1 VFIRK
6 ILTAMLLLMA
16 SINAFSQQKIYQVR
30 GSLTDTEG
38 KAVQFAHVVNIN
50 KRAACISDTAGR
62 FRVLM
67 LKNDT
72 IKISCLG
79 YDISGFTISGLNL
92 DDDTSDNII
101 EIGNIVLK
109 EKTYELEMISVYK
122 ERWKSFVYDWQQEE
136 PEETPYYEKK
146 IEHWKTNLVEINEL
160 KQLATASRGVGF
172 GMGFLF
178 DRKQRKAM
186 EKVNEDKRQET
197 LNKEA
202 EAKYN
207 PEIVA
212 EITGMSI
219 DEARKFMDHFKLDRD
234 FILRR
239 NDYDLYLIIK
249 QLYKEYKK

>member
-1 VFIRK
+1 MFIKK
-6 ILTAMLLLMA
+6 ILTVILLSAAALT
-16 SINAFSQQKIYQVR
+16 AFSQQKIYQVR
-30 GSLTDTEG
+30 GTLTDTEG
-38 KAVQFAHVVNIN
+38 KPVQFAHVVNIN
-50 KRAACISDTAGR
+50 KKAACISDTAGR

-67 LKNDT
+67 IKSDT
-72 IKISCLG
+72 VKISCLG
-79 YDISGFTISGLNL
+79 YDVSGFTISGLNL
-92 DDDTSDNII
+92 DDKTSETSI
-101 EIGNIVLK
+101 EIGSIVLR

-136 PEETPYYEKK
+136 PEDAPYYEKK
-146 IEHWKTNLVEINEL
+146 IEHWKNNLINIDEL
-160 KQLATASRGVGF
+160 KQISTAARGVGF

-186 EKVNEDKRQET
+186 EKVNEDKRQEV

-207 PEIVA
+207 PQIVA
-212 EITGMSI
+212 DITGMNL
-219 DEARKFMDHFKLDRD
+219 DEAREFMDHFKLDRD